1 MTAVNKTYGKS
12 IFRTIRSSL
21 SRFLAILA
29 IVALGV
35 GFFAG
40 LLSSPVDMRISAD
53 YYYDDTHMYDVKVVS
68 TLGLTENDLSAV
80 QAVEGV
86 EAAMPAYDTDLVL
99 VSEQEDSKH
108 YTARMHSLPED
119 TSPQAEGYLNQL
131 TLVEGRFPEAAGECV
146 VVLRKSFDGETDWIG
161 QKLMQN
167 PDGEPLEG
175 ICEEFTVV
183 GTVKSA
189 AYLSMENESTTA
201 GSGSLGL
208 LAYTVPESF
217 DMDYYTSFYLAVE
230 NTRQLDS
237 FSQAY
242 EDVVAAV
249 TDAMDPLGEERSQ
262 IRYEELVG
270 DAQAEL
276 DDARAEYESEKA
288 DAEQELADAKKELE
302 DGQQELA
309 DSQKELEDAKAE
321 IDSGWA
327 ELNQQ
332 KADFESQ
339 TASAQQEI
347 DNGYAQLNDGQ
358 AQLDAGKAQIESAQA
373 QLDAGYQE
381 LAENEQT
388 LKDSKAQLDAT
399 KSQLDSLTQGK
410 ETLFQA
416 AAALGVPAADTSD
429 ATALALLAQLEQVA
443 PEAASQFAPLKAGLE
458 ALAAQGMDT
467 TSAMAAW
474 EQGTAQYEEGLAQW
488 QAGKAELD
496 KNQEA
501 LNTQRKALE
510 DQQVTLNNSRW
521 QLDQSYSQLQ
531 AGIQTAQAEFAN
543 AEAQLNDAQA
553 QYDDG
558 LQKLEEGRQEL
569 QDGWEEYNEGYEE
582 AQEKF
587 ADAEEELADA
597 ESKIR
602 EIEEGQ
608 WYIFNR
614 EDNTSFSSYGSNADK
629 IAAIATVFPLFFFLV
644 AALVVL
650 TTMTRMVEEERQQV
664 GTLKALGYSTGKIAV
679 KYLFYA
685 ALASITGSAL
695 GLAVGTRL
703 FPYIIIN
710 AYNIMYDV
718 PDILTPINVPYSL
731 LASLSMILC
740 TLAVTLWACWAEVR
754 EVPATLM
761 LPKAPKAGKR
771 ILLERVTPIWSR
783 MKFTSKVTARNL
795 FRYKKRFLMTV
806 VGISGCTA
814 LLVTGFG
821 VRDSVSDIVG
831 LQYGEISQ
839 YQLTLGLMDE
849 SALEGRDL
857 QAILDDPSRIT
868 DHLAAMQTEAD
879 VIPQNNKP
887 QDSLVVF
894 VPQDVEA
901 LPEYFQFRHR
911 TDGREVTF
919 DEDSVVVTEKICE
932 RQGWKVGDTITLQDE
947 DGNEAELTIT
957 DICENYIYHYVY
969 ISPRTYQE
977 AFGEQMEANSVLCK
991 LPEDLDTAAEE
1002 QLGTDLLQ
1010 CRDVAS
1016 AQFTD
1021 TLSESFNNSI
1031 QSINS
1036 IVVVLIISAGVLAF
1050 IVLYN
1055 LTNINVTEREKELAT
1070 IKVLGFYDGEV
1081 SAYIYRETILL
1092 TVIGT
1097 ALGLVLGIALH
1108 QFVIRTAEIDMV
1120 MFGREVYWL
1129 SYVWSTLL
1137 TFLFSALVNLV
1148 MHHKLKNIS
1157 MVESMKAP
1165 E

>member
-1 MTAVNKTYGKS
+1 M
-12 IFRTIRSSL
+12 
-21 SRFLAILA
+21 
-29 IVALGV
+29 
-35 GFFAG
+35 
-40 LLSSPVDMRISAD
+40 
-53 YYYDDTHMYDVKVVS
+53 
-68 TLGLTENDLSAV
+68 
-80 QAVEGV
+80 
-86 EAAMPAYDTDLVL
+86 
-99 VSEQEDSKH
+99 
-108 YTARMHSLPED
+108 
-119 TSPQAEGYLNQL
+119 
-131 TLVEGRFPEAAGECV
+131 
-146 VVLRKSFDGETDWIG
+146 
-161 QKLMQN
+161 
-167 PDGEPLEG
+167 
-175 ICEEFTVV
+175 
-183 GTVKSA
+183 
-189 AYLSMENESTTA
+189 
-201 GSGSLGL
+201 
-208 LAYTVPESF
+208 
-217 DMDYYTSFYLAVE
+217 
-230 NTRQLDS
+230 
-237 FSQAY
+237 
-242 EDVVAAV
+242 
-249 TDAMDPLGEERSQ
+249 
-262 IRYEELVG
+262 
-270 DAQAEL
+270 
-276 DDARAEYESEKA
+276 
-288 DAEQELADAKKELE
+288 
-302 DGQQELA
+302 
-309 DSQKELEDAKAE
+309 
-321 IDSGWA
+321 
-327 ELNQQ
+327 
-332 KADFESQ
+332 
-339 TASAQQEI
+339 
-347 DNGYAQLNDGQ
+347 
-358 AQLDAGKAQIESAQA
+358 
-373 QLDAGYQE
+373 DAGYQE
-381 LAENEQT
+381 LAENEQS
-388 LKDSKAQLDAT
+388 LNDSKAQLDAT

-416 AAALGVPAADTSD
+416 AAALGVPVADTSD

-474 EQGTAQYEEGLAQW
+474 EQGNAQYEEGLAQW

-569 QDGWEEYNEGYEE
+569 QDGWEEYNEGHEE

-608 WYIFNR
+608 WYIYNR

-685 ALASITGSAL
+685 SLASITGSVL
-695 GLAVGTRL
+695 GLAIGTRL

-806 VGISGCTA
+806 VGIAGCTA

-849 SALEGRDL
+849 SALEGRAL
-857 QAILDDPSRIT
+857 QSILDDSSRIT
-868 DHLAAMQTEAD
+868 GHLAAMQAEMD
-879 VIPQNNKP
+879 VVPKDGKP
-887 QDSLVVF
+887 ADSLVVF

-911 TDGREVTF
+911 TDGQEVTF

-947 DGNEAELTIT
+947 DGNEAKLTIT

-969 ISPRTYQE
+969 ISPKTYQE
-977 AFGEQMEANSVLCK
+977 AFGKEMEANSVLCK
-991 LPEDLDTAAEE
+991 LPEKMDSATEE

-1097 ALGLVLGIALH
+1097 ALGLVLGMGLH
-1108 QFVIRTAEIDMV
+1108 QFVIRTAEVDMV
-1120 MFGREVYWL
+1120 MFGREVYWP

>member
-1 MTAVNKTYGKS
+1 M
-12 IFRTIRSSL
+12 
-21 SRFLAILA
+21 
-29 IVALGV
+29 
-35 GFFAG
+35 
-40 LLSSPVDMRISAD
+40 
-53 YYYDDTHMYDVKVVS
+53 
-68 TLGLTENDLSAV
+68 
-80 QAVEGV
+80 
-86 EAAMPAYDTDLVL
+86 
-99 VSEQEDSKH
+99 
-108 YTARMHSLPED
+108 
-119 TSPQAEGYLNQL
+119 
-131 TLVEGRFPEAAGECV
+131 
-146 VVLRKSFDGETDWIG
+146 
-161 QKLMQN
+161 
-167 PDGEPLEG
+167 
-175 ICEEFTVV
+175 
-183 GTVKSA
+183 
-189 AYLSMENESTTA
+189 
-201 GSGSLGL
+201 
-208 LAYTVPESF
+208 
-217 DMDYYTSFYLAVE
+217 
-230 NTRQLDS
+230 
-237 FSQAY
+237 
-242 EDVVAAV
+242 
-249 TDAMDPLGEERSQ
+249 
-262 IRYEELVG
+262 
-270 DAQAEL
+270 
-276 DDARAEYESEKA
+276 
-288 DAEQELADAKKELE
+288 
-302 DGQQELA
+302 
-309 DSQKELEDAKAE
+309 
-321 IDSGWA
+321 
-327 ELNQQ
+327 
-332 KADFESQ
+332 
-339 TASAQQEI
+339 
-347 DNGYAQLNDGQ
+347 
-358 AQLDAGKAQIESAQA
+358 
-373 QLDAGYQE
+373 
-381 LAENEQT
+381 
-388 LKDSKAQLDAT
+388 
-399 KSQLDSLTQGK
+399 
-410 ETLFQA
+410 
-416 AAALGVPAADTSD
+416 
-429 ATALALLAQLEQVA
+429 
-443 PEAASQFAPLKAGLE
+443 
-458 ALAAQGMDT
+458 
-467 TSAMAAW
+467 
-474 EQGTAQYEEGLAQW
+474 
-488 QAGKAELD
+488 
-496 KNQEA
+496 
-501 LNTQRKALE
+501 
-510 DQQVTLNNSRW
+510 
-521 QLDQSYSQLQ
+521 
-531 AGIQTAQAEFAN
+531 
-543 AEAQLNDAQA
+543 
-553 QYDDG
+553 
-558 LQKLEEGRQEL
+558 
-569 QDGWEEYNEGYEE
+569 
-582 AQEKF
+582 
-587 ADAEEELADA
+587 
-597 ESKIR
+597 
-602 EIEEGQ
+602 
-608 WYIFNR
+608 
-614 EDNTSFSSYGSNADK
+614 
-629 IAAIATVFPLFFFLV
+629 
-644 AALVVL
+644 VVL

-685 ALASITGSAL
+685 SLASITGSVL
-695 GLAVGTRL
+695 GLAIGTRL

-806 VGISGCTA
+806 VGIAGCTA

-849 SALEGRDL
+849 SALEGRAL
-857 QAILDDPSRIT
+857 QSILDDSSRIT
-868 DHLAAMQTEAD
+868 DSLPAMQAEMD
-879 VIPQNNKP
+879 VVPKDGKP
-887 QDSLVVF
+887 ADSLVVF

-911 TDGREVTF
+911 TDGQEVTF

-947 DGNEAELTIT
+947 DGNEAKLTIT
-957 DICENYIYHYVY
+957 AICENYIYHYVY
-969 ISPRTYQE
+969 ISPKTYQE
-977 AFGEQMEANSVLCK
+977 SFGKEMEANSVLCK
-991 LPEDLDTAAEE
+991 LPEEMDSATEE

-1097 ALGLVLGIALH
+1097 ALGLVLGMGLH
-1108 QFVIRTAEIDMV
+1108 QFVIRTAEVDMV
-1120 MFGREVYWL
+1120 MFGREVYWP